1 MKKKNWLP
9 KVKSWKGLIGSCAL
23 WWEDAPP
30 VLEALCWDGEGLCC
44 DGEVLHCDDEKK
56 TFSGAFKEPME
67 WERDWTENIINVV
80 GCKG

>member
-1 MKKKNWLP
+1 
-9 KVKSWKGLIGSCAL
+9 
-23 WWEDAPP
+23 

-67 WERDWTENIINVV
+67 
-80 GCKG
+80 

>member
-1 MKKKNWLP
+1 
-9 KVKSWKGLIGSCAL
+9 
-23 WWEDAPP
+23 

-67 WERDWTENIINVV
+67 YERDWTENIINVV